1 MKLQVFDNLAL
12 KLISL
17 GLGFALWYMVAGGQ
31 GAEIVFPIPLE
42 YRNVPEGLEVIEES
56 VQQADVRL
64 RGSSEVL
71 RRLSSQDIQVSLDLS
86 GTQPEEQSIYLTP
99 DQVVVPFGVRVM
111 RVTPAAVQLR
121 LDHTQSRRVQ
131 VVPRVVGSPPEGYEL
146 ANIWLA
152 STEVDITGPA
162 SRLEGL
168 EQITTEP
175 LSVEGLREPFT
186 QTVHVTLEDPYVRLV
201 DARGVDV
208 TLDVR
213 EERIRKTL
221 KNIVLTARPNF
232 LNASLSPKSI
242 TVEIEGPRSVI
253 EQAREEDLEAELDLE
268 GLEPGTHNLL
278 PQLRFLREELSGI
291 EILSVDPEEVRV
303 LVPESETR

>member
-253 EQAREEDLEAELDLE
+253 EQAREEDLEAKLDLE